1 MSAIG
6 AIFSVNNRPLDP
18 ATLLSLWD
26 GLALRGPDGGDFV
39 IRDSIGMCY
48 RAFHTN
54 RESRLEKQPLVAPD
68 GRILIADL
76 RIDNREDLVKELADF
91 LHGHTTTI
99 TDIQIAMAAHERW
112 GDMFPARLI
121 GEYAL
126 ILWNPAD
133 RTVLMARDHI
143 GARTLYYLQT
153 KETLVCS
160 SELLPLLDMGGISL
174 EIDDEYVAGYL
185 AQNPEP
191 SLTPY
196 KKIHTLQPGCLGKVI
211 HGKLREQRYWSL
223 NSSIQIRYKTDREY
237 EEHFLYLLQEAV
249 RAPLRAD
256 GPVFADLSGGLDSS
270 SIVCVADQIITNG
283 EVQCPHLETVSQVFD
298 ESPTSDERKFIR
310 CVEDQRGRSGHHL
323 AEEQYRLLSPT
334 IKTVSMGT
342 INLCLISFE
351 YHRALCAA
359 MRRSGA
365 RVLLSGQGGDE
376 MLNCGTNPAS
386 ELADLL
392 FEFHPLQL
400 HRSLKVWSESLN
412 KPYPQLLWKYSIL
425 PCLSE
430 KTQFKL
436 NNNPVLKKSRWFN
449 SDFAKRMNLYDR
461 MAGASDIFD
470 CRLPSAR
477 MQARGFVSAV
487 QSIAAGYRREI
498 ADIEVSYPFLH
509 RPLVE
514 FLQAIPFEQR
524 VRPGETR
531 SLMRR
536 SLRNLLPDKTLRR
549 QSKGNPTE
557 AFLRAVIREY
567 SWLSEMFEEPRVC
580 SYGYV
585 DGAKFKAELN
595 KARMGCE
602 VNATLFLKI
611 IPLELWLRAIEN
623 KQGFKKS
630 TSSKAWAPVRPAV
643 FSRRL
648 YSGS

>member
-6 AIFSVNNRPLDP
+6 AIFNINGKPLDRAP
-18 ATLLSLWD
+18 LVELWE

-39 IRDSIGMCY
+39 IRGPLGMCY

-54 RESRLEKQPLVAPD
+54 RESRLEKQPLVASD
-68 GRILIADL
+68 GRILTADL
-76 RIDNREDLVKELADF
+76 RIDNREELLNQLRDV
-91 LHGHTTTI
+91 LYGEKINI

-112 GDMFPARLI
+112 GDTFPAHLI

-143 GARTLYYLQT
+143 GARTLYYHQNSESLI
-153 KETLVCS
+153 CS
-160 SELLPLLDMGGISL
+160 SELLPLLDIDGISL
-174 EIDDEYVAGYL
+174 AVDEEYLAGYL

-191 SLTPY
+191 WLTPY
-196 KKIHTLQPGCLGKVI
+196 KQIHALQPGCIAKVTS
-211 HGKLREQRYWSL
+211 GQLRQERYWSL
-223 NSSIQIRYKTDREY
+223 NPSRQIRYKTDTEY
-237 EEHFLYLLQEAV
+237 EEHFLHLLREGV

-270 SIVCVADQIITNG
+270 TIVCVGDQIIANK
-283 EVQCPHLETVSQVFD
+283 EVQCPRLETVSQVFD

-310 CVEDQRGRSGHHL
+310 YVEDQTGRTGHHL
-323 AEEQYRLLSPT
+323 PEEEYRLLSST
-334 IKTVSMGT
+334 IKAVPTGT

-351 YHRALCAA
+351 YHRALCSA
-359 MRRSGA
+359 MSGSGA

-376 MLNCGTNPAS
+376 MLNCGTSPAS

-400 HRSLKVWSESLN
+400 HRSLKVWSQSLN
-412 KPYPQLLWKYSIL
+412 KPYPLLLWKYSIL

-430 KTQFKL
+430 KMQFKL
-436 NNNPVLKKSRWFN
+436 SNSRVLKKSRWFN
-449 SDFAKRMNLYDR
+449 PDFAKRVNLYDR
-461 MAGASDIFD
+461 MRGASDVFG

-498 ADIEVSYPFLH
+498 GDIEVSYPFLH

-531 SLMRR
+531 TLMRR
-536 SLRNLLPDKTLRR
+536 SLRNLLPEKTLKR

-557 AFLRAVIREY
+557 AFFRAVIREFW
-567 SWLSEMFEEPRVC
+567 WLNQLFEEPRVC
-580 SYGYV
+580 SYGYI

-602 VNATLFLKI
+602 VNTTLFLKI
-611 IPLELWLRAIEN
+611 IPLEIWLRAMESGN
-623 KQGFKKS
+623 AFAKAKS
-630 TSSKAWAPVRPAV
+630 SGTWAPLEPAV
-643 FSRRL
+643 V
-648 YSGS
+648 